1 MLILAIDPGTEKSG
15 WVLYEPTE
23 MKVLDSCVKDN
34 KSALLVLSEFDV
46 HEKKDLYLVFER
58 IVCQGMPVGKETF
71 DTVEFVGACLYT
83 YYDLWDWEN
92 RHKYTVTRHQVKIH
106 LCGSARAKDAN
117 IRQAIIDRFP
127 PTGGGKC
134 RQIGTK
140 KQPGPLYG
148 VKSHCWSALAV
159 AITWYETTLFKT
171 ERKEW

>member
-1 MLILAIDPGTEKSG
+1 MQILAIDPGTEKSG

-23 MKVLDSCVKDN
+23 MRICQCGIDINQTVMN
-34 KSALLVLSEFDV
+34 LVRTEIDP
-46 HEKKDLYLVFER
+46 DTYLVAEQ
-58 IVCQGMPVGKETF
+58 ISCQGMAVGQETF
-71 DTVEFVGACLYT
+71 DTVEFLGAILYAA
-83 YYDLWDWEN
+83 LGNNGWDR
-92 RHKYTVTRHQVKIH
+92 RHDFTVKRQKVKTH

-159 AITWYETTLFKT
+159 AITWYETTLFKD
-171 ERKEW
+171 EI